1 MCAQIYNCLSVVATI
16 CYVTATAF
24 VVVAGVSANNWCAQ
38 NWVRACIHC
47 KFYVVGVQMVLET
60 CLVVDVP
67 RWVGVAGVV
76 LNFFVVVTKA
86 DDEIVACGDGVFQG
100 CVVGLLQETLTTAT
114 GQSQVDY
121 RCIFV

>member
-1 MCAQIYNCLSVVATI
+1 MSTQVYNCLSIVATI

-38 NWVRACIHC
+38 NWVRASIHC
-47 KFYVVGVQMVLET
+47 KFYVVGVQMVLEA

-67 RWVGVAGVV
+67 RWICVAGCVFD
-76 LNFFVVVTKA
+76 FFVVVTKA
-86 DDEIVACGDGVFQG
+86 DDEVVALGDGVFQG
-100 CVVGLLQETLTTAT
+100 CVVGFLQETLTTAT
-114 GQSQVDY
+114 GQSQVNY